1 MKKERNQEQVLRK
14 IAEERVLILD
24 GAMGTMIQRH
34 QLQEEDYRGTRFA
47 EYPSSLKGN
56 NDLLS
61 ITQAKIISDI
71 HEAYLEAGADI
82 IETNTFNSNRIS
94 MADYQMEDLVRELNL
109 ASAKIALEAAEKYTK
124 INPNRPRFVAGS
136 IGPTNRTASLSPDVN
151 RPGFR
156 SVDFDELKAAYSEQA
171 EALFDG
177 GVDLFLVE
185 TVFDTLNAKACLFAI
200 DELFEAKGTKIPV
213 MISGTITDASG
224 RTLSGQTAEAFV
236 VSLEHF
242 NVFSFGF
249 NCALGAKQLAPY
261 IKTLHRSTNTLVSA
275 HPNAGLPNAFGEY
288 DEGPAEMNKQLK
300 DYLDQGLV
308 NILGGCCGTTPEH
321 IKAIDELAAAH
332 SPRKAHAKSISI

>member
-1 MKKERNQEQVLRK
+1 MKKERNQEQVLLQ
-14 IAEERVLILD
+14 IAQERVLILD

-109 ASAKIALEAAEKYTK
+109 ASAEIALDAAENYTK
-124 INPNRPRFVAGS
+124 QNPNRPRFVAGS

-151 RPGFR
+151 QPGFR
-156 SVDFDELKAAYSEQA
+156 SVDFDELKAAYFEQA
-171 EALFDG
+171 EALYDG

-200 DELFEAKGTKIPV
+200 EELFEVKGTKIPV

-242 NVFSFGF
+242 KPFSFGF

-261 IKTLHRSTNTLVSA
+261 ISTLHRSTNTLVSA

-288 DEGPAEMNKQLK
+288 DEGPTEMNAQLN
-300 DYLDQGLV
+300 DYLEQGLV
-308 NILGGCCGTTPEH
+308 NILGGCCGTTPDH
-321 IKAIDELAAAH
+321 IKAISELAARHA
-332 SPRKAHAKSISI
+332 PRKTPTKTTSI